1 MSDTDSE
8 EEEKY
13 ENRGTWTRNVEKP
26 KRLDIKTTQGKSYP
40 SESEAAA
47 ADSVGAAG
55 KAAAGKV
62 PKTYVVERLLA
73 ARDTAYG
80 REYRVHWADYSSAH
94 DSWEP
99 EENILDKELIDDFH
113 QGVCGTFGCTLPDK
127 HSGLHFVPDF
137 GARKRKRPS
146 DEPPEAPGKQQQQAR
161 KQQRQA
167 PGKQQ
172 QQQPSSHKPDGNKFK
187 AGGSSQAQPA
197 ETAKLPRPKLG
208 GEMSGRSEVSVGP
221 HHQAHI
227 TKFLGPTTDS
237 DCGVARPEPVALP
250 RRQHD
255 LEVARSTAAALTL
268 SAFGEYHPWV
278 FVAAPNPNPSPNS

>member
-1 MSDTDSE
+1 M
-8 EEEKY
+8 
-13 ENRGTWTRNVEKP
+13 
-26 KRLDIKTTQGKSYP
+26 GK
-40 SESEAAA
+40 
-47 ADSVGAAG
+47 
-55 KAAAGKV
+55 K

-278 FVAAPNPNPSPNS
+278 FVAPLTPTLALTLALTLTLTLTLAVTLTLTLTLILTLTVALTLTPTPT